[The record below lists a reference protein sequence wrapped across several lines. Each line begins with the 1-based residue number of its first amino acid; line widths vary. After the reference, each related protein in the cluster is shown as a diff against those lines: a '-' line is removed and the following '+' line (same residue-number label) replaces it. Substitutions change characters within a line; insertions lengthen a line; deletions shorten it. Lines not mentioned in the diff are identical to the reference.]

1 MENLIQ
7 NILVLTDFSDA
18 ALNAARYAASLSSRL
33 GASRI
38 LLYYSDYIPA
48 TIDIPL
54 QNAIREE
61 HEWRRNE
68 NKLKDWRT
76 ELKLCAGDDV
86 AIDIRID
93 ERPLDFAVKELGKD
107 PANGLIVMGITG
119 KNRLEQVLIGSN
131 TINVAE
137 SCTLPLLI
145 VPEEAIYTGISKVV
159 FACDL
164 KVNTPIPYPAIK
176 NFVEL
181 LDANLMILNV
191 DEYEEH
197 RFNPEIKAE
206 EEKIKAVW
214 GADASYHFS
223 RHEDVA
229 TGITSFALEHN
240 AELIITV
247 PKEYGFFEK
256 LFHRSVTKKMAYHTH
271 IPLLFFKS

>member
-164 KVNTPIPYPAIK
+164 KVNTPIPYQAIK

-214 GADASYHFS
+214 RADASYHFS